1 MIGLETLML
10 FLLAA
15 VIAPVV
21 GAATVFFLSY
31 WKGKGM
37 VAQFMK
43 SQEIEDLKKK
53 YGEAVETA
61 TGYAEHIIKLLEE
74 IRDKLE
80 ER

>member
-1 MIGLETLML
+1 MIEIETLVL

-37 VAQFMK
+37 VSQFLK
-43 SQEIEDLKKK
+43 SQEVENLKKK
-53 YGEAVETA
+53 YDEAVETA
-61 TGYAEHIIKLLEE
+61 TEYAERITKLLEE

>member
-1 MIGLETLML
+1 MSGIDTLVL
-10 FLLAA
+10 FLFAA
-15 VIAPVV
+15 IIAPVV
-21 GAATVFFLSY
+21 GATTVFFLSY

-37 VAQFMK
+37 VAQIMK
-43 SQEIEDLKKK
+43 SEEIEDLKKK